1 MKFPYIY
8 LASASPRRHE
18 LLNQIGVPHEILN
31 VPPPPGE
38 DEPIL
43 PGESPIDYVR
53 RTALHKAEWASTWL
67 QQEIDQARRVPYPIL
82 TADTTVALHHEILGK
97 PTNPEDAKRILSKL
111 SGQTHQVYTAVV
123 LVHDGQ
129 IHQSLSVSEV
139 SFAHLVPSQIE
150 HYINTG
156 EVFGKAGAYGIQGYA
171 ATFIQHLSGSYSGVM
186 GLPVFETANLLS
198 GIG

>member
-67 QQEIDQARRVPYPIL
+67 QQEIDQARRVPHPIL

-97 PTNPEDAKRILSKL
+97 PTDPEDAKRILSKL

-129 IHQSLSVSEV
+129 VHQSLSVSDV
-139 SFAHLVPSQIE
+139 TFAKLDIREIQ
-150 HYINTG
+150 HYVDTG
-156 EVFGKAGAYGIQGYA
+156 EAFGKAGAYGIQGYA
-171 ATFIQHLSGSYSGVM
+171 ATFIHHLSGSYSAVM
-186 GLPVFETANLLS
+186 GLPLFETATLLKK
-198 GIG
+198 IV